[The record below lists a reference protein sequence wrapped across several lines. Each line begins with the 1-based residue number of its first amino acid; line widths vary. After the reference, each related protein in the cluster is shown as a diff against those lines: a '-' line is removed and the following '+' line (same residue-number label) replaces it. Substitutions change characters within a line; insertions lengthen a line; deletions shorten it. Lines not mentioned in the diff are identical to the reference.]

1 MNKPDK
7 TKIITIGGSGLVG
20 SRVNEI
26 LSEKYEVFN
35 FSTNS
40 GIDITQANTLKN
52 ISNDIEH
59 PYIILYAAK
68 TDVDSC
74 EKDKE
79 LKEFG
84 MAYKINVLG
93 VQNIVEAAKKSN
105 KKLIYISTDF
115 VFDGENTPKAGYTEE
130 DQPRPVNWYAQTKY
144 KGEEIIRNSGLPFLI
159 IRISYPYRQDQTSFT
174 KKSPAFGTPKILP
187 TPFIKG
193 GKGDLGWGDLK
204 PKKDFA
210 RALLARLQNN
220 SPIAAISDH
229 IMTPTF
235 IDDIGNALD
244 TLISEKKE
252 GIFHITGS
260 QSLSPYEAAMLISE
274 KFNLNKSLITK
285 TTRAEFF
292 KGRAPRPFNL
302 TMNNDKIQKLG
313 IKMRTFEEGLKF
325 LSLTS

>member
-93 VQNIVEAAKKSN
+93 VQNVVEAAKKSN

-115 VFDGENTPKAGYTEE
+115 VFDGKNTPKAGYTEE
-130 DQPRPVNWYAQTKY
+130 DQPHPVNWYAQTKY

-159 IRISYPYRQDQTSFT
+159 IRIAYPYRQDQTSFT
-174 KKSPAFGTPKILP
+174 KKSPAFGTPF
-187 TPFIKG
+187 TKG
-193 GKGDLGWGDLK
+193 GWGDLR
-204 PKKDFA
+204 PKKDFT

-220 SPIAAISDH
+220 LPIAAITDH

-244 TLISEKKE
+244 TLISEKQE

-313 IKMRTFEEGLKF
+313 IKMKSFTEGLKE
-325 LSLTS
+325 LGR